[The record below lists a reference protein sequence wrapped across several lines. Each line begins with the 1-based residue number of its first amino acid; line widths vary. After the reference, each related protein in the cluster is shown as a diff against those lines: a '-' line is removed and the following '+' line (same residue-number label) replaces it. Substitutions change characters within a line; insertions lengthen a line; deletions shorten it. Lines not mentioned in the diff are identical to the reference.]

1 MELKT
6 EVKPGEKR
14 GIKTYLTLFL
24 STLQISAF
32 TFGGGFV
39 IIPML
44 RSKFVN
50 SLHWIEDEEM
60 LDLIAIAQS
69 TPGAIAVNASVLI
82 GYRIAGIRGAIMTIL
97 GSVLPP
103 LVILSVIS
111 LFYAAFRDNRIVSLV
126 LKGMQAGV
134 SAVIMDVVITMA
146 QNIIKDKRIFPILVM
161 IAAFVLTHF
170 LNINVIYIVIICGAI
185 GAVFMRPQGSKKKG
199 GMR

>member
-1 MELKT
+1 MK
-6 EVKPGEKR
+6 K
-14 GIKTYLTLFL
+14 GIKTYITLFFA
-24 STLQISAF
+24 TLKISAF

-82 GYRIAGIRGAIMTIL
+82 GYRIAGICGAITTIF
-97 GSVLPP
+97 GTVIPP
-103 LVILSVIS
+103 IVILSVVS
-111 LFYAAFRDNRIVSLV
+111 LFYSAFRDNLIVSCV

-134 SAVIMDVVITMA
+134 SAVIIDVVITMA
-146 QNIIKDKRIFPILVM
+146 QNIIRDKRIFPILIM
-161 IAAFVLTHF
+161 IAAFVVTQVFSL
-170 LNINVIYIVIICGAI
+170 NVIYIVLVCGTIGAI
-185 GAVFMRPQGSKKKG
+185 FMRPAKKEGKK
-199 GMR
+199 

>member
-1 MELKT
+1 MKKGLK
-6 EVKPGEKR
+6 
-14 GIKTYLTLFL
+14 IYLTLFF

-50 SLHWIEDEEM
+50 SLNWIEDDEM

-82 GYRIAGIRGAIMTIL
+82 GYRIAGIKGAITTIF
-97 GSVLPP
+97 GTVLPP

-111 LFYAAFRDNRIVSLV
+111 VFYAAFRDNTVVGYV

-134 SAVIMDVVITMA
+134 AAVIIDVVITMA
-146 QNIIKDKRIFPILVM
+146 HNVIKDKRIFPVLIMIL
-161 IAAFVLTHF
+161 AFVLTYF
-170 LNINVIYIVIICGAI
+170 LSINVIYIVIICGVI
-185 GAVFMRPQGSKKKG
+185 GAVFMRPKKAVKNK
-199 GMR
+199 